1 MLIDDFGCD
10 GLFMISSM
18 APPVELGE
26 KRKHQDAR
34 QANGIVSALFACSF
48 NTQKSLFAML

>member
-18 APPVELGE
+18 APQVELGE

-48 NTQKSLFAML
+48 NTKTSLFAML